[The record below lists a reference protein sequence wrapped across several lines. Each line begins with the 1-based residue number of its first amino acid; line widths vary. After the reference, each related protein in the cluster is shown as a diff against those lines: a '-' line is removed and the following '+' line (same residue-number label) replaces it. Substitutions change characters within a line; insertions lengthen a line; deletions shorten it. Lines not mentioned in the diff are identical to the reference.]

1 MLVSTKGR
9 YAIRVMIDLAE
20 HDRTTYIP
28 LKEIAKRQN
37 ISEKYLEVIVKALS
51 KAHYIEGLRGKG
63 GGYRLVNE
71 PSTYKVSDII
81 ELMEGTLSPVS
92 TITGEPIA
100 YERNTQTMWE
110 GLEDVIR
117 QYLDGIT
124 IQDLSTPVQ
133 SGDFYVI

>member
-20 HDRTTYIP
+20 HDREAYIP

-37 ISEKYLEVIVKALS
+37 ISEKYLEVIVKSLS
-51 KAHYIEGLRGKG
+51 QAHYIEGLRGKG
-63 GGYRLVNE
+63 GGYRLVND
-71 PSTYKVSDII
+71 PSTYRISDII

-92 TITGEPIA
+92 TIKGEPITF
-100 YERNTQTMWE
+100 EDNTKTLWE

-117 QYLDGIT
+117 KYLDNIT

-133 SGDFYVI
+133 SGDFYII